1 MPTYDILLKTFTTR
15 KLNYLFAISKF
26 VCDTRTPIPPLNNND
41 YRINGE
47 SYRTYLEKLTSLTGT
62 SLHSSYIRQLES
74 LEIDKLLFKDKNN
87 NLRFTELG
95 LSVADFFNQLHIF
108 FGESDFFYFLENTKD
123 YFKKKKTKIIFF
135 FVISEI
141 ISIASY
147 LDSLWKLK
155 KIIEYSGKERISIFE
170 IGNIKREFESE
181 MPVEGSLLGYLK
193 IDNFKTFIENI
204 ALALKELPA
213 YTERRKK
220 LLIRIDSAFQIL
232 LGKNYDKK
240 KIADFLSLEKSFSEW
255 GFLQPNLQ
263 SNIQPPLGF
272 DEKLSNILKEEIQPT
287 YAFVRER
294 FGNEDLKFCSKIL
307 RKNES
312 NRILVSN
319 KIIEILPLLK
329 HIGNVLQVPFTSLKL
344 IEISILIPYIEQQ
357 AKPNIYLIP
366 FEKGFFLV
374 TALVPLYRYSSPP
387 IRKLSITY
395 PLNLTIAEHI
405 YYTFKDKTFMDLN
418 NFDVRVI
425 YYLLRSLERIAYGI
439 YFKKLYTKSEEADLI
454 KEWGVG
460 SEHYDTYRVGSEFFK
475 KDTEFNFERINSRED
490 PLYSSENLCILLVPR
505 VKIYYDNYFISCGI
519 TIEAKNHIFFQVFE
533 SKNSP
538 NPIYSKIIRLVGT
551 SLK

>member
-95 LSVADFFNQLHIF
+95 LSVADFFNQLRIF

-123 YFKKKKTKIIFF
+123 YFKKEKTKIIFF

-155 KIIEYSGKERISIFE
+155 KIIEYSDKERISIFE
-170 IGNIKREFESE
+170 IGNIKLEFESE

-240 KIADFLSLEKSFSEW
+240 K
-255 GFLQPNLQ
+255 
-263 SNIQPPLGF
+263 
-272 DEKLSNILKEEIQPT
+272 
-287 YAFVRER
+287 
-294 FGNEDLKFCSKIL
+294 
-307 RKNES
+307 
-312 NRILVSN
+312 
-319 KIIEILPLLK
+319 
-329 HIGNVLQVPFTSLKL
+329 
-344 IEISILIPYIEQQ
+344 
-357 AKPNIYLIP
+357 
-366 FEKGFFLV
+366 
-374 TALVPLYRYSSPP
+374 
-387 IRKLSITY
+387 
-395 PLNLTIAEHI
+395 
-405 YYTFKDKTFMDLN
+405 
-418 NFDVRVI
+418 
-425 YYLLRSLERIAYGI
+425 
-439 YFKKLYTKSEEADLI
+439 
-454 KEWGVG
+454 
-460 SEHYDTYRVGSEFFK
+460 
-475 KDTEFNFERINSRED
+475 
-490 PLYSSENLCILLVPR
+490 
-505 VKIYYDNYFISCGI
+505 
-519 TIEAKNHIFFQVFE
+519 
-533 SKNSP
+533 
-538 NPIYSKIIRLVGT
+538 
-551 SLK
+551 